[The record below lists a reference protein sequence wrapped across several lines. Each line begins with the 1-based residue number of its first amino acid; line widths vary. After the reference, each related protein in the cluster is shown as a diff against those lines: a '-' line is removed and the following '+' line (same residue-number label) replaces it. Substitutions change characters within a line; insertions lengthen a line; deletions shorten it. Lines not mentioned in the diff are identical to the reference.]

1 VDRAARRVAAEEKK
15 KKKDAEKARTRE
27 RRRARDALEKRRRQ
41 QERDGLPREPS
52 PETPDDNDDDDD
64 DNDDDMAARL
74 GLSLG
79 LGCGQEPSSQPP
91 KSGHRA
97 PDPRHGGEP
106 RGHPTPQPEEL
117 KQFRRSRPRRL
128 FPRGRRSCRWRMG
141 VTLRSSWPCPG
152 NLPPRRPKRQRSGP
166 RRLFREPGSKKAP
179 PRRGGSWP
187 GVGEYLGTSSSW
199 LPIRMSR
206 L

>member
-15 KKKDAEKARTRE
+15 RKKDAEKARARE

-52 PETPDDNDDDDD
+52 PETPDDDDDDDD

-91 KSGHRA
+91 SEPTPSAPEVGASSSRPEA
-97 PDPRHGGEP
+97 RGRTERSPDPSAGGAEVVPEVQAKGSVPQRPPLVLVAHGGD
-106 RGHPTPQPEEL
+106 PQVVAAVPGESASQAPQAPA
-117 KQFRRSRPRRL
+117 KRTSAAVSRAGIQEGSPQA
-128 FPRGRRSCRWRMG
+128 RWIMA
-141 VTLRSSWPCPG
+141 
-152 NLPPRRPKRQRSGP
+152 RSG
-166 RRLFREPGSKKAP
+166 
-179 PRRGGSWP
+179 
-187 GVGEYLGTSSSW
+187 
-199 LPIRMSR
+199 
-206 L
+206 